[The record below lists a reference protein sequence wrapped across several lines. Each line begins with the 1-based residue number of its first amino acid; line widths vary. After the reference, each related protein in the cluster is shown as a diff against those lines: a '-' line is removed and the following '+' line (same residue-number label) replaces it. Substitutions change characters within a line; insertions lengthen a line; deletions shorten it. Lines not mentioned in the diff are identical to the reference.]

1 MMKHYTWHLELIF
14 FSTVFVLP
22 GSVVLAYTLVEVASL
37 ETLKFEVFW
46 RPVAKI
52 VVFPPEKSRRSRSS
66 SESDSLGNG
75 RIKFRKHLGIKTNR
89 FTTGS
94 WQPFFKKEKM
104 PWRSIPW
111 RWKPRWIFL
120 VSCIPGEC
128 EDQWQGTFEASKTG
142 SSSGG

>member
-1 MMKHYTWHLELIF
+1 MKTKNEDDEKLHMAPGTHF
-14 FSTVFVLP
+14 FNTVFVLP
-22 GSVVLAYTLVEVASL
+22 GSVVLAYTSVEVASL

-46 RPVAKI
+46 RHVAKI
-52 VVFPPEKSRRSRSS
+52 VVFPSEKSRRSRSS

-75 RIKFRKHLGIKTNR
+75 RIKFRKHLGIKTNW

-111 RWKPRWIFL
+111 RWNLGGFFPK
-120 VSCIPGEC
+120 
-128 EDQWQGTFEASKTG
+128 KT
-142 SSSGG
+142 SR